1 MRHLAHPFIGAL
13 IVAVVA
19 TAGCKKNDP
28 GELLGAGTASGECP
42 SGAGGMGATTAAA
55 TTSGVG
61 GEMSTVASSTAGAGG
76 AGGGL
81 TGTVLDQR
89 KKSYTEALRT
99 ASFKLVGNAPT
110 LQQIEDLKSSAD
122 QKTAYEAQI
131 DAMMAEPRFA
141 KRMIAFWQSTMR
153 MGGPAGG
160 GKPSRD
166 TAPTFAAR
174 LTVEG
179 TPLTSLFTATTNTC
193 PTFDGTTFTNGDCT
207 NGPVTAGILADPGLQ
222 SQYYGNLAFRRVR
235 FFQETFACRKQPAE
249 LSAMPTPIGT
259 SGQSYTS
266 PWDFNSIAGT
276 DNGGRIDF
284 HDISSAICANCHGSS
299 NHRAPLF
306 ANFDEAGAYKPTIQ
320 VQVPVAMLPFAEMSD
335 WLPQTG
341 TPSGMPEVP
350 AWKIDPVTKIPI
362 FTKDLTEL
370 GAAMAADDEV
380 MSCAV
385 SRVWNYAMSKGDIVV
400 DAANVAPEVI
410 TPLYKGFKQ
419 NGYNLRSVVRAVFV
433 HEDFVRF

>member
-13 IVAVVA
+13 FVAAIA

-28 GELLGAGTASGECP
+28 GELLGAGTSNGECP
-42 SGAGGMGATTAAA
+42 SGAGGMSATTAAA
-55 TTSGVG
+55 TTGGVG
-61 GEMSTVASSTAGAGG
+61 GAMSTAASTSAATGTGGAGG
-76 AGGGL
+76 AL

-110 LQQIEDLKSSAD
+110 LQQIEDLKSSSD
-122 QKTAYEAQI
+122 PQKDYEADI
-131 DAMMAEPRFA
+131 DAMMADVRFA
-141 KRMIAFWQSTMR
+141 KRMIAFWQNTMR
-153 MGGPAGG
+153 LGGSAGG
-160 GKPSRD
+160 GKPTRD

-179 TPLTSLFTATTNTC
+179 TNLGNLFTATSNTC
-193 PTFDGTTFTNGDCT
+193 PTFDGTVFVDGDCT
-207 NGPVTAGILADPGLQ
+207 NGPITAGILADPGLQ

-259 SGQSYTS
+259 NGQSYTS
-266 PWDFNSIAGT
+266 PWDFKSIAGT

-284 HDISSAICANCHGSS
+284 HDVSSAICANCHTSS

-306 ANFDEAGAYKPTIQ
+306 ANFDDSGKYQPTIQ
-320 VQVPVAMLPFAEMSD
+320 VQVPVAMLPAAVIDD
-335 WLPQTG
+335 WLPQTN
-341 TPSGMPEVP
+341 TPSGMPEGP
-350 AWKIDPVTKIPI
+350 AWKYLVP
-362 FTKDLTEL
+362 TKDLTEL

-380 MSCAV
+380 MTCAV
-385 SRVWNYAMSKGDIVV
+385 SRVWNYAMSKGDIVN
-400 DAANVAPEVI
+400 DAATVAPEVI
-410 TPLYKGFKQ
+410 APLYKNFKQ
-419 NGYNLRSVVRAVFV
+419 NGYNLRSVIRAAFV

>member
-13 IVAVVA
+13 CVAVVA

-28 GELLGAGTASGECP
+28 GELLGAGTSTGDCASGTG
-42 SGAGGMGATTAAA
+42 GASSTTAAV
-55 TTSGVG
+55 TTGSGSG
-61 GEMSTVASSTAGAGG
+61 SSSASSSAGAGG

-89 KKSYTEALRT
+89 KISYTEALRT

-110 LQQIEDLKSSAD
+110 LQQIEDLRTAPD
-122 QKTAYEAQI
+122 QAKAYEAQI
-131 DAMMAEPRFA
+131 DAMMSDSRFA
-141 KRMIAFWQSTMR
+141 KRMIAFWQNTMR
-153 MGGPAGG
+153 LGGAAGG

-179 TPLTSLFTATTNTC
+179 QAFTNLFTATANTC
-193 PTFDGTTFTNGDCT
+193 PTFDGKAFADGSCT
-207 NGPVTAGILADPGLQ
+207 NGPITAGILADPGLQ
-222 SQYYGNLAFRRVR
+222 AQYYGNLAFRRVR

-266 PWDFNSIAGT
+266 PWKFESIAGT

-284 HDISSAICANCHGSS
+284 HDVSSAICANCHGTS
-299 NHRAPLF
+299 NHRAPLL
-306 ANFDEAGAYKPTIQ
+306 ANFDEAGKYQPTIQ
-320 VQVPVAMLPFAEMSD
+320 VQTPVAGLPFSVMED

-341 TPSGMPEVP
+341 TPLEAP
-350 AWKIDPVTKIPI
+350 AWKLGVP
-362 FTKDLTEL
+362 TKDLAEL
-370 GAAMAADDEV
+370 GAAMAADDEI

-385 SRVWNYAMSKGDIVV
+385 ARVWNYAMSKGDIVI

-410 TPLYKGFKQ
+410 APLYKDFKQ
-419 NGYNLRSVVRAVFV
+419 NGYNLRNVVRASFV

>member
-1 MRHLAHPFIGAL
+1 MRHLAHPLIGAL
-13 IVAVVA
+13 CVAVVA
-19 TAGCKKNDP
+19 TAGCEKNDP
-28 GELLGAGTASGECP
+28 SQLLGAGTSTGDCTSGE
-42 SGAGGMGATTAAA
+42 GGESSTTAA
-55 TTSGVG
+55 TSGSG
-61 GEMSTVASSTAGAGG
+61 GGAVSSSAGSG

-89 KKSYTEALRT
+89 KTSYTEALRT

-110 LQQIEDLKSSAD
+110 LQQIEDLRTAPD
-122 QKTAYEAQI
+122 QAKAYEEQI
-131 DAMMAEPRFA
+131 DAMMADARFS
-141 KRMIAFWQSTMR
+141 KRMIVFWQNTMR
-153 MGGPAGG
+153 QGGPAGG

-179 TPLTSLFTATTNTC
+179 QPFTNLFTAPTNNC
-193 PTFDGTTFTNGDCT
+193 PTFDGKAFVDGTCT

-222 SQYYGNLAFRRVR
+222 AQYYGNLAFRRVR

-266 PWDFNSIAGT
+266 PWKFESIAGT
-276 DNGGRIDF
+276 DNGGRVDF
-284 HDISSAICANCHGSS
+284 HDVSSAICANCHGTS
-299 NHRAPLF
+299 NHRAPLL
-306 ANFDEAGAYKPTIQ
+306 ANFDEAGKYQPTIQ
-320 VQVPVAMLPFAEMSD
+320 VQTPIAGLPFSVMED

-341 TPSGMPEVP
+341 TPPEGP
-350 AWKIDPVTKIPI
+350 AWKLGVP
-362 FTKDLTEL
+362 TKDLAEL

-385 SRVWNYAMSKGDIVV
+385 ARVWNYAMSKGDIVI

-410 TPLYKGFKQ
+410 APLYKDFKQ
-419 NGYNLRSVVRAVFV
+419 NGYNLRKVVRATFI

>member
-1 MRHLAHPFIGAL
+1 MRHRALPFIGAL
-13 IVAVVA
+13 CVAVVA

-28 GELLGAGTASGECP
+28 NDLLGAGTATGDCSTGMG
-42 SGAGGMGATTAAA
+42 GAGSSSAAVTTGSGGAASSAAA
-55 TTSGVG
+55 T
-61 GEMSTVASSTAGAGG
+61 SSG

-110 LQQIEDLKSSAD
+110 LQQIEDLRTAAD
-122 QKTAYEAQI
+122 QPTAYANAI
-131 DAMMAEPRFA
+131 DAMMKDVRFT
-141 KRMIAFWQSTMR
+141 KRMIAFWQNTMR
-153 MGGPAGG
+153 LGGAAGG

-166 TAPTFAAR
+166 TAPVFAAR
-174 LTVEG
+174 ITVEG
-179 TPLTSLFTATTNTC
+179 QPFGNLFTAATNTC
-193 PTFDGTTFTNGDCT
+193 PTFDGTNFVDGDCT
-207 NGPVTAGILADPGLQ
+207 NGPVTAGLLADPGLQ

-235 FFQETFACRKQPAE
+235 FFQETFACRKMPAE
-249 LSAMPTPIGT
+249 LFTPTPIGT

-284 HDISSAICANCHGSS
+284 HDISSAICANCHGTM

-306 ANFDEAGAYKPTIQ
+306 ANFDEAGKYQPTIQ
-320 VQVPVAMLPFAEMSD
+320 VQVPLVPLKFALMTD

-341 TPSGMPEVP
+341 TPPEGP
-350 AWKIDPVTKIPI
+350 AWKMGKMGKIP
-362 FTKDLTEL
+362 TPTLTEL

-380 MSCAV
+380 ISCAV
-385 SRVWNYAMSKGDIVV
+385 ARVWNYAMSKGDIIN
-400 DAANVAPEVI
+400 DASNVSPTVI
-410 TPLYKGFKQ
+410 DPLVNDFKQ
-419 NGYNLRSVVRAVFV
+419 NGYNLRSVVRAAFV
-433 HEDFVRF
+433 HDDFVRF

>member
-1 MRHLAHPFIGAL
+1 MRHLAHPFVGAL
-13 IVAVVA
+13 CVAVVA
-19 TAGCKKNDP
+19 LAGCNKNDP
-28 GELLGAGTASGECP
+28 SELLGAGTSTGDCT
-42 SGAGGMGATTAAA
+42 SDTGGAGGTSASVTTGGSGSGSAA
-55 TTSGVG
+55 V
-61 GEMSTVASSTAGAGG
+61 SSSAGSGG
-76 AGGGL
+76 AGGGV

-89 KKSYTEALRT
+89 TKSYTEALRT

-110 LQQIEDLKSSAD
+110 LQQIEDLRTAPD
-122 QKTAYEAQI
+122 QATAYAAQI
-131 DAMMAEPRFA
+131 DAMMADARFS

-153 MGGPAGG
+153 MGGAAGG

-179 TPLTSLFTATTNTC
+179 QPFTTLFTAPVNNC
-193 PTFDGTTFTNGDCT
+193 PTFDGTAFTDGTCT

-222 SQYYGNLAFRRVR
+222 AQYYGNLAFRRVR

-266 PWDFNSIAGT
+266 PWKFESIAGT
-276 DNGGRIDF
+276 DNGGRVDF
-284 HDISSAICANCHGSS
+284 HDISSAICANCHGTA
-299 NHRAPLF
+299 NHRAPLL
-306 ANFDEAGAYKPTIQ
+306 ANFDEAGKYQPTIQ
-320 VQVPVAMLPFAEMSD
+320 VQTPVAGLPFSVMED

-341 TPSGMPEVP
+341 TPPEGP
-350 AWKIDPVTKIPI
+350 AWKLGVP
-362 FTKDLTEL
+362 TKDLAEL

-385 SRVWNYAMSKGDIVV
+385 ARVWNFAMSKGDIVI

-410 TPLYKGFKQ
+410 APLYKDFKQ
-419 NGYNLRSVVRAVFV
+419 GGYNLRNVVRASFV

>member
-1 MRHLAHPFIGAL
+1 MRHLAHPIIGAL
-13 IVAVVA
+13 FVAVVA

-28 GELLGAGTASGECP
+28 GELLGAGTSNGDCP
-42 SGAGGMGATTAAA
+42 SGAGGMDAATAAA
-55 TTSGVG
+55 TTGGSGG
-61 GEMSTVASSTAGAGG
+61 STSVAASASATSG

-110 LQQIEDLKSSAD
+110 LQQIEDLKSSPNPQTD
-122 QKTAYEAQI
+122 YEAQI
-131 DAMMAEPRFA
+131 DAMMNDTRFA
-141 KRMIAFWQSTMR
+141 KRMIAFWQNTMR
-153 MGGPAGG
+153 LGGAAGG

-179 TPLTSLFTATTNTC
+179 TSLGNLFTATSNTC
-193 PTFDGTTFTNGDCT
+193 PTFDGTKFSDGDCT
-207 NGPVTAGILADPGLQ
+207 NGPITAGILADPGLQ
-222 SQYYGNLAFRRVR
+222 SQYFGNLAFRRVR

-266 PWDFNSIAGT
+266 PWDFKSIAGT

-284 HDISSAICANCHGSS
+284 HDVSSAICANCHTSS

-306 ANFDEAGAYKPTIQ
+306 ANFDEAGAYQPTIQ
-320 VQVPVAMLPFAEMSD
+320 VQVPVAMLPFAEMGD
-335 WLPQTG
+335 WLPPLG
-341 TPSGMPEVP
+341 PSGMPEVP
-350 AWKIDPVTKIPI
+350 AWKLGVP
-362 FTKDLTEL
+362 TKDLTEL

-385 SRVWNYAMSKGDIVV
+385 SRVWNYAMSKGDIVN
-400 DAANVAPEVI
+400 DAATVAPEVI
-410 TPLYKGFKQ
+410 TPLYKDFKQ
-419 NGYNLRSVVRAVFV
+419 NGYNLRSVIRAAFV

>member
-1 MRHLAHPFIGAL
+1 MRHLALPFLGAL
-13 IVAVVA
+13 CVAVVA

-28 GELLGAGTASGECP
+28 GQLLGAEASSGDCAP
-42 SGAGGMGATTAAA
+42 GMGGAGGTSAAVTTGSAGGSAVS
-55 TTSGVG
+55 TS
-61 GEMSTVASSTAGAGG
+61 AGTGTGG

-81 TGTVLDQR
+81 TGTVLDAR

-110 LQQIEDLKSSAD
+110 LQQIEDLKSAPD
-122 QKTAYEAQI
+122 QAMAYAAQI
-131 DAMMAEPRFA
+131 DAMMLDARFS
-141 KRMIAFWQSTMR
+141 KRMIAFWQNTMR
-153 MGGPAGG
+153 LGGAAGG

-174 LTVEG
+174 LTVDG
-179 TPLTSLFTATTNTC
+179 TAFTSLFTATANTC
-193 PTFDGTTFTNGDCT
+193 PTFDGSKFIDGDCT
-207 NGPVTAGILADPGLQ
+207 NGPVTAGLLADPGLQ
-222 SQYYGNLAFRRVR
+222 AQYYGNLSFRRVR

-249 LSAMPTPIGT
+249 LSAMPKPIGT

-266 PWDFNSIAGT
+266 PWDFNTIAGT

-284 HDISSAICANCHGSS
+284 HDISSAICANCHTSS

-306 ANFDEAGAYKPTIQ
+306 ANFDEQGKYQPTIQ
-320 VQVPVAMLPFAEMSD
+320 VQVPVIGLPFAVMDD
-335 WLPQTG
+335 WLPQTPTVEG
-341 TPSGMPEVP
+341 P
-350 AWKIDPVTKIPI
+350 AWKLGVP
-362 FTKDLTEL
+362 TKDLTEL

-385 SRVWNYAMSKGDIVV
+385 ARVWDYAMSKGDIVN
-400 DAANVAPEVI
+400 DAASVPAEVI
-410 TPLYKGFKQ
+410 APLFKEFKQ
-419 NGYNLRSVVRAVFV
+419 NGYNLRSVVRSAFV

>member
-1 MRHLAHPFIGAL
+1 MRHLAHPLIGAL
-13 IVAVVA
+13 CVAVVA

-28 GELLGAGTASGECP
+28 TELLGAGTSTGDCGTG
-42 SGAGGMGATTAAA
+42 GAGGTSAAVTTGSSV
-55 TTSGVG
+55 TSGGVTSAA
-61 GEMSTVASSTAGAGG
+61 STSAGSSG

-89 KKSYTEALRT
+89 KLSYTEALRT

-110 LQQIEDLKSSAD
+110 LQQIEDLKSAPD
-122 QKTAYEAQI
+122 QAKAYGEQI
-131 DAMMAEPRFA
+131 DAMMSDARFV
-141 KRMIAFWQSTMR
+141 KRMIAFWQNTMR

-179 TPLTSLFTATTNTC
+179 QPFTNLFTATSNTC
-193 PTFDGTTFTNGDCT
+193 PTFDGKTFTNGDCV

-222 SQYYGNLAFRRVR
+222 GQYYGNLAFRRVR

-249 LSAMPTPIGT
+249 LSSMPTPIGT

-266 PWDFNSIAGT
+266 PWKFESIAGT
-276 DNGGRIDF
+276 DNGGQIDF
-284 HDISSAICANCHGSS
+284 HDISSAICANCHGTS
-299 NHRAPLF
+299 NHRAPLL
-306 ANFDEAGAYKPTIQ
+306 ANFDEAGKYQPTIQ
-320 VQVPVAMLPFAEMSD
+320 VQVPVGGLPFALMSD
-335 WLPQTG
+335 WLPPG
-341 TPSGMPEVP
+341 EVP
-350 AWKIDPVTKIPI
+350 AWKLGVP
-362 FTKDLTEL
+362 TKDLAEL

-385 SRVWNYAMSKGDIVV
+385 SRVWNFAMSKGDIVI
-400 DAANVAPEVI
+400 DAANIAPEVI
-410 TPLYKGFKQ
+410 APLYKDFKQ
-419 NGYNLRSVVRAVFV
+419 NGYNLRSVIRAAFV
-433 HEDFVRF
+433 HADFVRF